1 VKPVTE
7 RGGSSGLV
15 TVNNATCEVRDM
27 VLSNASF
34 GRFESIQRYF
44 RRRCDIKVLSMGWM
58 SGGMVGIILWNS
70 IEATRDEL
78 VDIAQGF
85 CKAMCEYKCQN
96 EEVGFQ
102 WGDDG

>member
-1 VKPVTE
+1 
-7 RGGSSGLV
+7 
-15 TVNNATCEVRDM
+15 M
-27 VLSNASF
+27 
-34 GRFESIQRYF
+34 
-44 RRRCDIKVLSMGWM
+44 MWM

-96 EEVGFQ
+96 EEVRFQ